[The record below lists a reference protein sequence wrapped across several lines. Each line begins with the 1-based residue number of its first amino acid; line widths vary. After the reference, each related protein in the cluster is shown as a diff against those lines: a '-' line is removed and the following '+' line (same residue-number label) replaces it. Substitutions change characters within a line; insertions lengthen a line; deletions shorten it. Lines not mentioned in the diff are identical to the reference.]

1 MQIRGQLKAGLCC
14 LGQWIWLTLPVFP
27 LSSQRKDLKR
37 RRKKTHNRGIAAGD
51 SEGVDT
57 VPSLLPL
64 RSLGGTLYPCPWTQ
78 LLPWLFSSSVKM
90 LQHFYKSRKAWNH
103 PSCCLEL
110 NLIPQR
116 FPFSMGRVLWAF
128 VGSFEDENTVTMWTF
143 CFSYSKDAF

>member
-14 LGQWIWLTLPVFP
+14 LGQWIWLTVPVFP

-51 SEGVDT
+51 SEGDDI

-64 RSLGGTLYPCPWTQ
+64 HSLGGTLYPCSWTQ
-78 LLPWLFSSSVKM
+78 LLPWLSSSSVKM

-103 PSCCLEL
+103 PSCWLEL
-110 NLIPQR
+110 HFDSSEVPILHGKGSVSIR
-116 FPFSMGRVLWAF
+116 GVLW
-128 VGSFEDENTVTMWTF
+128 GWK
-143 CFSYSKDAF
+143 YSHYVDLLL